1 MTAERSGL
9 NCDTDAIKVSVII
22 PAYNAAATL
31 LRALDSVR
39 AQKGVDAE
47 IIIVDDASSDGTVAV
62 GRAAIRPGEQIRLVE
77 MPRNSGASAARN
89 AGIALARGEFLA
101 FLDAD
106 DIWLPEKLA
115 RQVAVIESDPT
126 ITLVSCNSEMVTA
139 DGVLIKEGHVNR
151 PPVSGANAWKTLLVY
166 NFLPTPTV
174 MTRTALVRELGGFNE
189 QLVVGEDLDLWIRLG
204 IRGKIAVLPE
214 ILIRYYDMNNSLMK
228 RHSWEAATI
237 VVPMLERHIHEQDA
251 RLSAHEIRHM
261 RGSRSFKIGC
271 DIFFAGGYR
280 ASMPL
285 FAAAARH
292 GYRPFKS
299 LSYLPR
305 AIIMELA
312 SHTRRAMQGTSK
324 S

>member
-1 MTAERSGL
+1 MMTDRTGL

-31 LRALDSVR
+31 LRAIESVR
-39 AQKGVDAE
+39 AQQGVNAE
-47 IIIVDDASSDGTVAV
+47 IIIVDDGSRDATVATA
-62 GRAAIRPGEQIRLVE
+62 RAAVRPGEQIRVIE

-115 RQVAVIESDPT
+115 RQLALIESDPG
-126 ITLVSCNSEMVTA
+126 ITLVSCNSEMVTV
-139 DGVLIKEGHVNR
+139 DGIPIKEGHLNR
-151 PPVSGANAWKTLLVY
+151 PPVNGADAWKTLLIY
-166 NFLPTPTV
+166 NFVPTPTV
-174 MTRTALVRELGGFNE
+174 MTRTALVRELGGFDE
-189 QLVVGEDLDLWIRLG
+189 KLVVGEDLDLWIKLG
-204 IRGKIAVLPE
+204 VRGKIAVLPQ

-237 VVPMLERHIHEQDA
+237 VVPMLERHILEQDA

-285 FAAAARH
+285 FASAARH
-292 GYRPFKS
+292 GHRPLKS
-299 LSYLPR
+299 LFYLPR

-312 SHTRRAMQGTSK
+312 SHTRRVIQGTPK